1 MRVYP
6 HHQRTIQRLA
16 ERLRADPATLALL
29 VIGSVARGEAR
40 AGSDVDFYLVLAD
53 AAYLERRAADRLWVE
68 ADDLCDYP
76 DGHAGG
82 RVLDVGYLRD
92 VAARG
97 PEPARFAFVQATPV
111 FTRLPNLDELLAP
124 IARYPEHERTEKMIS
139 FASQLPVHLSYLQLG
154 EYSRNPYLLA
164 QTAVELVLFGGRL
177 ILAHNR
183 MLYPNRKWFMREL
196 DRAPDKPAGMVE
208 LARQLL
214 VQPSIAL
221 AETFCEPILGF
232 QPWPQPPE
240 GALARFQNDREFNW
254 RHGSVALADS

>member
-1 MRVYP
+1 MYP

-16 ERLRADPATLALL
+16 EHFQADPAVLALL
-29 VIGSVARGEAR
+29 LIGSVARGEAR
-40 AGSDVDFYLVLAD
+40 RDSDVDFYLLVTD
-53 AAYLERRAADRLWVE
+53 AAYCERRAADRLSVE

-76 DGHAGG
+76 GGHAGG
-82 RVLDVGYLRD
+82 RVLDVGYLRE

-97 PEPARFAFVQATPV
+97 PEPARFAFVQAAPA
-111 FTRLPNLDELLAP
+111 FTRLPNLAELLAP

-139 FASQLPVHLSYLQLG
+139 FASQLPVHLSYLELG

-196 DRAPDKPAGMVE
+196 ERAPDKPAGIVE
-208 LARQLL
+208 LAQQLL

-221 AETFCEPILGF
+221 AKAFCELILGF
-232 QPWPQPPE
+232 QQWPQPPE
-240 GALARFQNDREFNW
+240 GALARFQSDRELSW
-254 RHGSVALADS
+254 RQGRAPLADS